1 MPRDELPGDTHMPRV
16 QAPSFGAA
24 NRFAV
29 APGKEDKGYLETPGG
44 QSGHPLSPY
53 YGSGHADWVV
63 GRPTP
68 FLPGQPKQILNLRP
82 DVKKQ

>member
-1 MPRDELPGDTHMPRV
+1 MPRV

-24 NRFAV
+24 NRLAV
-29 APGKEDKGYLETPGG
+29 APGEEDKGYLEMPGG

-53 YGSGHADWVV
+53 YGSGHADWVM

-68 FLPGQPKQILNLRP
+68 FLPGEPQHVLHLRP
-82 DVKKQ
+82 SAKKQ